1 METLIFLAIAAVIA
15 IVENKVKK
23 AREQKQ
29 LPPSEPSDYDNE
41 YAEDSEEEAQEPQV
55 QPPRSLQ
62 DLIKQF
68 EIAQREAAQGNI
80 EPPTPPVDRHHD
92 PSKPVTFRDIAEAV
106 IEMDVVDAEFLM
118 DEFELS
124 EGEAISMLA
133 ELQKHRIIG
142 HDMGE
147 GECDVLV
154 HDLDELENLLNR
166 TDSQTSSSKKNEATE
181 QVRQDADED
190 VHKAELERQRELNE
204 LEARAKAARENA
216 AAIAAVSADDDETPV
231 RRHAALVSTKNI
243 ADVRK
248 GFIWA
253 KVLDEPRFKRRGV
266 RSTARQTKYFRQKVR
281 SYVRT
286 FLLTISSREQPPPRD
301 PSAGSGTL
309 ANYF

>member
-15 IVENKVKK
+15 IFENKVKK

-62 DLIKQF
+62 DLIQQF
-68 EIAQREAAQGNI
+68 ENAQREAAQGNI

-118 DEFELS
+118 EEFNLS
-124 EGEAISMLA
+124 EGDAISALND
-133 ELQKHRIIG
+133 LQKYRIIG
-142 HDMGE
+142 HDMEDGE
-147 GECDVLV
+147 HDVLV
-154 HDLDELENLLNR
+154 HDMDELDILLSHERRVTPQQNAEEP
-166 TDSQTSSSKKNEATE
+166 TGLQDSAADAETE
-181 QVRQDADED
+181 QARQQ
-190 VHKAELERQRELNE
+190 ELERQRKLNS
-204 LEARAKAARENA
+204 LEGRAKSARESA
-216 AAIAAVSADDDETPV
+216 AAFSATETSSDTEDGTAPKP
-231 RRHAALVSTKNI
+231 RRAPLVSTRSL

-253 KVLDEPRFKRRGV
+253 KVLDEPRFKRRW
-266 RSTARQTKYFRQKVR
+266 STQYR
-281 SYVRT
+281 
-286 FLLTISSREQPPPRD
+286 
-301 PSAGSGTL
+301 
-309 ANYF
+309 

>member
-15 IVENKVKK
+15 IFENKVKK

-68 EIAQREAAQGNI
+68 ENAQREAAQGNI
-80 EPPTPPVDRHHD
+80 EPPTPPVERHHD

-118 DEFELS
+118 EEFNLS
-124 EGEAISMLA
+124 EGDAISALND
-133 ELQKHRIIG
+133 LQKYHIIG
-142 HDMGE
+142 RDMEDGE
-147 GECDVLV
+147 HDVLV
-154 HDLDELENLLNR
+154 HDMDELDNLLSHERHVTPQQNAEEP
-166 TDSQTSSSKKNEATE
+166 TGLQDSAADAETE
-181 QVRQDADED
+181 QARQQ
-190 VHKAELERQRELNE
+190 ELERQRKLNS
-204 LEARAKAARENA
+204 LEGRAKSARESA
-216 AAIAAVSADDDETPV
+216 AAFSATETSSDTEDGTAPKP
-231 RRHAALVSTKNI
+231 RRAPLVSTRSL

-253 KVLDEPRFKRRGV
+253 KVLDEPRFKRRW
-266 RSTARQTKYFRQKVR
+266 STQYR
-281 SYVRT
+281 
-286 FLLTISSREQPPPRD
+286 
-301 PSAGSGTL
+301 
-309 ANYF
+309 